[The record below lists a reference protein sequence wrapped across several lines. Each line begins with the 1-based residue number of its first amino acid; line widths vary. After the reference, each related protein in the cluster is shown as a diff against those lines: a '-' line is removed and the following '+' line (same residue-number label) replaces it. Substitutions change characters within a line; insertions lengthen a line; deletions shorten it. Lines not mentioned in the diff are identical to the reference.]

1 MRGELCN
8 DCRKKFAAWELELN
22 KVANELRRGN
32 KPCMIVVRWD
42 GLAWHVHDC
51 LSPAARIQLRDRF

>member
-1 MRGELCN
+1 MKGELSE
-8 DCRKKFAAWELELN
+8 DCKKKFEAWELELIT
-22 KVANELRRGN
+22 VANELRRRG

-51 LSPAARIQLRDRF
+51 LSPAARIQLRDKF